1 MRGLLCIACFALLVF
16 PAAAKAQAPET
27 GPLFSGAYLR
37 DLCASNAL
45 GVETVK
51 GGHTAC
57 QAYIAGV
64 IDYHDLLRSLGTA
77 PSIDFCVP
85 NTVKM
90 NDIQK
95 AVWQYLQKNQQH
107 NAFSASPAVALAMY
121 EKYPCPPKKKKR

>member
-1 MRGLLCIACFALLVF
+1 MRGRLFLMVLSLMACMPSAW
-16 PAAAKAQAPET
+16 AQET

-37 DLCASNAL
+37 DVCQSNAL
-45 GVETVK
+45 GQETVK

-64 IDYHDLLRSLGTA
+64 IDYHDLLRSLNTA

-90 NDIQK
+90 NELQVV
-95 AVWQYLQKNQQH
+95 VWKYLHKNQQH
-107 NAFSASPAVALAMY
+107 NAFSAGPAVALAMF
-121 EKYPCPPKKKKR
+121 EKYPCPKKKKR